1 MACEIFGSVS
11 VSLKIV
17 HDCLDCVL
25 LCTFQVVK
33 NVTACDNQNV
43 FGSWRWR
50 KRNVAQLEP
59 GGRLAK
65 ILEGQALL
73 LFEIPDY
80 HCEVDSLGDIGQGHK
95 LLGFFVGVEVDSS
108 EFGGGILC

>member
-1 MACEIFGSVS
+1 M
-11 VSLKIV
+11 
-17 HDCLDCVL
+17 
-25 LCTFQVVK
+25 
-33 NVTACDNQNV
+33 
-43 FGSWRWR
+43 
-50 KRNVAQLEP
+50 EP

-95 LLGFFVGVEVDSS
+95 LLGFLVGVEVDSS
-108 EFGGGILC
+108 EFGGGILCRAQNFLFFNDPVVDAVKFLGLHFFLDQL